1 MRLEK
6 HEDEDVNST
15 LGNIATL
22 SEGSENADRV
32 PSLKGEEHS
41 QPLAFRVV
49 MKRGKTVEVRGTHM
63 VLWDDNLVIYDGKI
77 INAAFEADVWAY
89 CYEP

>member
-6 HEDEDVNST
+6 NEDEDVNST

-22 SEGSENADRV
+22 SDGSEADRV
-32 PSLKGEEHS
+32 PSLKGEERS
-41 QPLAFRVV
+41 QQLVFRVV
-49 MKRGKTVEVRGTHM
+49 MKRGKTVKVRGTHM
-63 VLWDDNLVIYDGKI
+63 VLWDDNLVIYDGQI